1 MEVDVYVRWS
11 SILDLGVFFQGC
23 FFFFSLLRSP
33 LLVLVQQR
41 VVNSANSALVKDC
54 RWQSPSEKDHPIQSY
69 QPEKISNQIAILS

>member
-41 VVNSANSALVKDC
+41 VVNSANSANSALVKDC
-54 RWQSPSEKDHPIQSY
+54 RWQSPSEKDLQCHPIQSY
-69 QPEKISNQIAILS
+69 